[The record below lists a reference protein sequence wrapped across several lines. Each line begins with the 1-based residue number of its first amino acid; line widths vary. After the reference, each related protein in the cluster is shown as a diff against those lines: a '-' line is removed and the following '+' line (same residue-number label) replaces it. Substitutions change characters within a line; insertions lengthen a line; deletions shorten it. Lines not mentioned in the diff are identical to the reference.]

1 MSIKIGGREV
11 DIKKAIPLTIRDWK
25 QLKERN
31 INLRDLSNPDVD
43 TLSGFLLYLV
53 QKVDPG
59 ATQEEVDALAIDEVT
74 LAMKDIFP
82 EEDNSNRPT

>member
-1 MSIKIGGREV
+1 MSIKVGGREV

-53 QKVDPG
+53 QKVDPA